1 MLLSSDERSLCKA
14 KGPAARPPA
23 ADKSLS
29 GVVTQGSC
37 MVPLYLPPDSV
48 SDFGTCRLA
57 IAYVSVNRLSA
68 RPEVAPSLWRQGYC
82 FQYHAIL
89 DDYTQDLVQGA
100 CRNLRASIQCSK
112 LCLLHRSKQSTSK
125 RTASLTLVS
134 TPAIGVRVPS
144 LSPKHTRWRNL

>member
-1 MLLSSDERSLCKA
+1 MNGVCA
-14 KGPAARPPA
+14 KQKGQQPDPPA

-68 RPEVAPSLWRQGYC
+68 RPPGGGAESVAAG
-82 FQYHAIL
+82 IL
-89 DDYTQDLVQGA
+89 LPIPCD
-100 CRNLRASIQCSK
+100 S
-112 LCLLHRSKQSTSK
+112 
-125 RTASLTLVS
+125 
-134 TPAIGVRVPS
+134 
-144 LSPKHTRWRNL
+144 

>member
-68 RPEVAPSLWRQGYC
+68 RPPGGGAESVAAG
-82 FQYHAIL
+82 IL
-89 DDYTQDLVQGA
+89 LPIPCD
-100 CRNLRASIQCSK
+100 S
-112 LCLLHRSKQSTSK
+112 
-125 RTASLTLVS
+125 
-134 TPAIGVRVPS
+134 
-144 LSPKHTRWRNL
+144 